1 MIFGVNSLETGT
13 QKQVAYNA
21 YIYANQ
27 ETKTKLQEEWR
38 TTFKNTRNDLAV
50 NKNDIAL
57 KPIDEQAIEKLQ
69 KTLAMYV
76 TYFTDDITKSINY
89 TKAFFPMNLE
99 FTIDGING
107 LKYGDILQF
116 DGIPRRYTDSYVFMI
131 VGITHTVTETGDWT
145 TGVTCNPRVRTL

>member
-1 MIFGVNSLETGT
+1 
-13 QKQVAYNA
+13 
-21 YIYANQ
+21 
-27 ETKTKLQEEWR
+27 
-38 TTFKNTRNDLAV
+38 
-50 NKNDIAL
+50 
-57 KPIDEQAIEKLQ
+57 
-69 KTLAMYV
+69 MYV

-145 TGVTCNPRVRTL
+145 TVVTCNPRVRTL